1 MHAGALNAG
10 GGLADRGCRRRVP
23 GAIRRAAH
31 THAGAR
37 RGGRM
42 TACATANGSVERGG
56 ASGGVPRLKIPD
68 SSPCHVAHAMQA
80 AGCGCGSLSPLCRA
94 GRNTTGI
101 LCKPARTLGLRG
113 EMRGTRPVGR

>member
-1 MHAGALNAG
+1 
-10 GGLADRGCRRRVP
+10 
-23 GAIRRAAH
+23 
-31 THAGAR
+31 
-37 RGGRM
+37 M

-101 LCKPARTLGLRG
+101 LCKPARTHARWGCGASAADGDRSIKPA
-113 EMRGTRPVGR
+113 TNRPPSDRRRE